1 MTYASLHYVSRA
13 KDYTDA
19 LRIYNNLKPIR
30 GRAEDIRPIGRRK
43 DVDAYS
49 CRKVNDVIEFVLYR
63 SPVIKFH
70 PDNTVELNAHRY
82 MTIGTSSFIGY
93 VLGLHR
99 ATKTGDNIVICP
111 TVQTK
116 VLLQKNSTLKLRHLP
131 NSNEWEV
138 LDSPTVYGYRVNRTA
153 SNKVRARF
161 SEFNKF
167 FTGFL
172 KLRADEHIENE
183 GTYYESRFT
192 GVQFTANDVM
202 KALSLEGQADWVI
215 DPCNVHQARKVND
228 DMRMFISWVSNDQPE
243 ETKHANFYRAAMA
256 MLLSAYSAGN
266 LSIPTLTNPAYPA
279 NLDRTRWA
287 NVDNVTR
294 TFEEVIARVHAPEV
308 LVKVAL
314 NKGVPP
320 NSKYERWMRE
330 D

>member
-1 MTYASLHYVSRA
+1 
-13 KDYTDA
+13 
-19 LRIYNNLKPIR
+19 
-30 GRAEDIRPIGRRK
+30 
-43 DVDAYS
+43 
-49 CRKVNDVIEFVLYR
+49 
-63 SPVIKFH
+63 
-70 PDNTVELNAHRY
+70 
-82 MTIGTSSFIGY
+82 MTIGTSSFMSY

-99 ATKTGDNIVICP
+99 VTKTGDNIVICP
-111 TVQTK
+111 TKHTK
-116 VLLQKNSTLKLRHLP
+116 VLLQKDTTLKLRHLP
-131 NSNEWEV
+131 NSSEWEV

-153 SNKVRARF
+153 SSRVRARF

-172 KLRADEHIENE
+172 KLRAGEHIENE
-183 GTYYESRFT
+183 GTYYESRYT
-192 GVQFTANDVM
+192 GVQFTGNDV
-202 KALSLEGQADWVI
+202 KEALSLDGQADWVI

-228 DMRMFISWVSNDQPE
+228 DVRMFISWVSNDQPE

-266 LSIPTLTNPAYPA
+266 LSISTLTNPAYAA
-279 NLDRTRWA
+279 NLDRIRWA
-287 NVDNVTR
+287 NVDNVTK

-314 NKGVPP
+314 DKGVPP